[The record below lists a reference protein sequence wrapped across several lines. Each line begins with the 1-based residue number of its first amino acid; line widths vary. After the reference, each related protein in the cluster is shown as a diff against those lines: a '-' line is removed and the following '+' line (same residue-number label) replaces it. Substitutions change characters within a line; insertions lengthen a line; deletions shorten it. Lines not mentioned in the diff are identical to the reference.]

1 MGRKASIADRKC
13 LFLHTVMSNKALSI
27 LIPIYNSVCV
37 KQVKELSAQAQQL
50 NVDYEIIVADD
61 DSPLKDLVR
70 DNEAIND
77 MPNCQYIIKPTNT
90 GSAATRN
97 FLAAK
102 SRYPWLLFIDC
113 DVEIS
118 NPSFLRTY
126 LLYIENDYDVING
139 GIAVAD
145 IPQMGSNLRYI
156 YEKAAEADHTAAKR
170 QKQRYQEFRSTNFMI
185 RRDVFLQNPFDERF
199 TKSGYEDVLFGKRLK
214 LNKATILHIDNPV
227 SMTEFETNPDYVLKT
242 ERNLRT
248 LYQFRSDLRGY
259 SRLLTLVSGI
269 HISAILWL
277 MRLWHHMFGATE
289 RRNLC
294 GSRPYLLVFKLY
306 RLGYYLSLTR

>member
-1 MGRKASIADRKC
+1 
-13 LFLHTVMSNKALSI
+13 MSNKAISI

-77 MPNCQYIIKPTNT
+77 MPNCQYIVKPTNT

-97 FLAAK
+97 FLAEK

-126 LLYIENDYDVING
+126 ILYIDNDYDVING

-214 LNKATILHIDNPV
+214 HSNAAILHIDNPV
-227 SMTEFETNPDYVLKT
+227 TMTEFETNPDYVLKT

-277 MRLWHHMFGATE
+277 MRLWHRMFGAIE

-294 GSRPYLLVFKLY
+294 GFRPYLLVFKLY
-306 RLGYYLSLTR
+306 RLGYYLKLTR

>member
-1 MGRKASIADRKC
+1 
-13 LFLHTVMSNKALSI
+13 MSNKAISI

-37 KQVKELSAQAQQL
+37 NQVKELSAQAQKL

-61 DSPLKDLVR
+61 DSPEKEKVKG
-70 DNEAIND
+70 NEVIND
-77 MPNCQYIIKPTNT
+77 MPNCQYIVKPTNT

-97 FLAAK
+97 FLAQK
-102 SRYPWLLFIDC
+102 SQYPWLLFIDC
-113 DVEIS
+113 DVVIS
-118 NPSFLRTY
+118 NPSFLSTY
-126 LLYIENDYDVING
+126 LLYIDNSYDVING

-145 IPQMGSNLRYI
+145 NPQMGSNLRYI
-156 YEKAAEADHTAAKR
+156 YEKTAETEHTAAKR
-170 QKQRYQEFRSTNFMI
+170 QQHRYQEFRSTNFII
-185 RRDVFLQNPFDERF
+185 RRDVFLQSPFDERF
-199 TKSGYEDVLFGKRLK
+199 TKSGYEDVLFGKHLK
-214 LNKATILHIDNPV
+214 LNNTPILHIDNPV
-227 SMTEFETNPDYVLKT
+227 TMTEFETNPDYVAKT

-248 LYQFRSDLRGY
+248 LYQFRGDLRGY

-269 HISAILWL
+269 HIPAILWL
-277 MRLWHHMFGATE
+277 IRLWHSMFGAIE

>member
-1 MGRKASIADRKC
+1 
-13 LFLHTVMSNKALSI
+13 MSNKAISI

-70 DNEAIND
+70 DNEAINY
-77 MPNCQYIIKPTNT
+77 MPNCQYIVKPTNT

-97 FLAAK
+97 FLAER
-102 SRYPWLLFIDC
+102 SHYPWLLFIDC

-126 LLYIENDYDVING
+126 LLYIDNDYDVING

-156 YEKAAEADHTAAKR
+156 
-170 QKQRYQEFRSTNFMI
+170 RSTNFMI

-199 TKSGYEDVLFGKRLK
+199 TKSGYEDVLFGKHLK
-214 LNKATILHIDNPV
+214 HSNAAILHIDNPV
-227 SMTEFETNPDYVLKT
+227 TMTEFETNPDYVLKT

-277 MRLWHHMFGATE
+277 MRLWHRMFGAIE

>member
-1 MGRKASIADRKC
+1 
-13 LFLHTVMSNKALSI
+13 MSNKAISI

-61 DSPLKDLVR
+61 DSPLKDVVR

-77 MPNCQYIIKPTNT
+77 MPNCQYIVKPTNT

-97 FLAAK
+97 FLAEK

-126 LLYIENDYDVING
+126 LLYIDNDYDVING

-145 IPQMGSNLRYI
+145 IPQMSSNLRYI
-156 YEKAAEADHTAAKR
+156 YEKAAEADHTAVKR

-199 TKSGYEDVLFGKRLK
+199 TKSGYEDVLFGKHLK
-214 LNKATILHIDNPV
+214 HSNAAILHIDNPV
-227 SMTEFETNPDYVLKT
+227 TMTEFETNPDYVLKT

-277 MRLWHHMFGATE
+277 MRLWHRMFGAIE